1 MGQAVL
7 GIFAFFIGL
16 IALGILVLV
25 ILVAVFTGQVLENVL
40 KWALSSLNFG
50 KILEQSNASNKANFN
65 NFKDKIK
72 KYLTYLSYF
81 GAPAPKKGN
90 TKTELYKQF
99 FEFVILKLVAVLF
112 QTLLGVHALWLCKVA
127 QTNILPSDYRGAP
140 YTDLPPIINSI
151 ITQVN
156 FFKQGEETWSTKLL
170 FPYLYIPDRS
180 SNDSK
185 PINSQ
190 FSVLNTLR
198 ELNESPSISGT
209 AMFFIYMIESL
220 FCVNYYTIN
229 MFFSFFNTFYEW
241 FIVLFGGYLIMFTVI
256 ANLVLSNLCFI
267 YTFFS
272 GIFSWIWKINKPEK
286 VMEDGLK
293 LEKPNVIQHWFY
305 ISLTQMPLTWFS
317 SLIETIFLLNCF
329 IPFILIGNTFVF
341 HIVILYCL
349 ISSVFIIA
357 KVADGER
364 VGQDYSF
371 STLYINKMRY
381 MLMPVFLL
389 MSIFVVIGAN
399 AYLGKTERNA
409 AIVAGIIVLIILSNI
424 PTTNISN
431 LGSKDTKLPNF
442 EQAEKRV
449 QYKLSSNVIWA
460 LTGTI
465 DAGDFASN
473 ITNQINK
480 LTKFDNYVKKNT
492 PQNNNMQGGG
502 ENKESNHNNYTVS
515 KEQIIALRK
524 KLLHDN

>member
-220 FCVNYYTIN
+220 FCLNYYTIN
-229 MFFSFFNTFYEW
+229 
-241 FIVLFGGYLIMFTVI
+241 IV
-256 ANLVLSNLCFI
+256 S
-267 YTFFS
+267 
-272 GIFSWIWKINKPEK
+272 
-286 VMEDGLK
+286 
-293 LEKPNVIQHWFY
+293 
-305 ISLTQMPLTWFS
+305 
-317 SLIETIFLLNCF
+317 
-329 IPFILIGNTFVF
+329 
-341 HIVILYCL
+341 
-349 ISSVFIIA
+349 
-357 KVADGER
+357 
-364 VGQDYSF
+364 
-371 STLYINKMRY
+371 
-381 MLMPVFLL
+381 
-389 MSIFVVIGAN
+389 
-399 AYLGKTERNA
+399 
-409 AIVAGIIVLIILSNI
+409 AGIYESVSN
-424 PTTNISN
+424 
-431 LGSKDTKLPNF
+431 G
-442 EQAEKRV
+442 
-449 QYKLSSNVIWA
+449 
-460 LTGTI
+460 
-465 DAGDFASN
+465 
-473 ITNQINK
+473 
-480 LTKFDNYVKKNT
+480 
-492 PQNNNMQGGG
+492 
-502 ENKESNHNNYTVS
+502 
-515 KEQIIALRK
+515 LRR
-524 KLLHDN
+524 LHR